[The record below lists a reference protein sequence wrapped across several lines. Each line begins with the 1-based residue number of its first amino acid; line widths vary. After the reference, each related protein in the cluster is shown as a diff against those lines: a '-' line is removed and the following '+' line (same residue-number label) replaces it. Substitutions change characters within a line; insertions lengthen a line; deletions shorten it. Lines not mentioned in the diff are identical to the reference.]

1 MMRSTASLVP
11 PRVII
16 VVKSERSKPYGTV
29 FGVGRLLVSLAA
41 MLFLLARSGR
51 IRIKLPSS
59 HHDREDW
66 EDEAATVGAE
76 CVVVR
81 QISIA
86 SQHATTVA
94 THLVPLP
101 VKEGSYTAIIPPRG
115 KADPEATAVV
125 TLSKTPTIATVSHD
139 EPLMIYKGRNQT
151 YYIKVNPE
159 NLNKSRFRGEIVDE
173 LPLAD
178 VLSSKGN
185 YQPFFLGKEALLFQR
200 REKKMEETTETV
212 ILDDDTSNKQA
223 ASERPAKK
231 HNFKN

>member
-1 MMRSTASLVP
+1 MELFSVLVA
-11 PRVII
+11 
-16 VVKSERSKPYGTV
+16 
-29 FGVGRLLVSLAA
+29 FLVSLAA

-59 HHDREDW
+59 HHDWEGGQEEDL
-66 EDEAATVGAE
+66 ATVGAE
-76 CVVVR
+76 SIVAR

-185 YQPFFLGKEALLFQR
+185 YQPFFLAKEALIFER
-200 REKKMEETTETV
+200 VEKKPEETAGTV
-212 ILDDDTSNKQA
+212 ILDDDTSNNNKNQA
-223 ASERPAKK
+223 AFARPAKK

>member
-1 MMRSTASLVP
+1 MELFSVLAA
-11 PRVII
+11 
-16 VVKSERSKPYGTV
+16 
-29 FGVGRLLVSLAA
+29 FLVSLAA

-76 CVVVR
+76 SIVAR
-81 QISIA
+81 QISIVDR
-86 SQHATTVA
+86 QHATTVA

-139 EPLMIYKGRNQT
+139 EPLMIYKGRDLV
-151 YYIKVNPE
+151 YYVKANPC
-159 NLNKSRFRGEIVDE
+159 NLNQSRFKGQVIDE
-173 LPLAD
+173 LPLTD
-178 VLSSKGN
+178 ILSAKGS
-185 YQPFFLGKEALLFQR
+185 YQPFFLGKEALLFER
-200 REKKMEETTETV
+200 REKKPEETTGTV
-212 ILDDDTSNKQA
+212 ILDDDTSITIRTNKVTT
-223 ASERPAKK
+223 
-231 HNFKN
+231 

>member
-1 MMRSTASLVP
+1 MELFSVLVA
-11 PRVII
+11 
-16 VVKSERSKPYGTV
+16 
-29 FGVGRLLVSLAA
+29 FLVSLAA

-76 CVVVR
+76 SIVLR

-185 YQPFFLGKEALLFQR
+185 YRPFFLAKEPLIFEHR
-200 REKKMEETTETV
+200 KKPEETTGTV
-212 ILDDDTSNKQA
+212 ILDDDTSNNNKKQA
-223 ASERPAKK
+223 ASERPATK

>member
-1 MMRSTASLVP
+1 MELFSVLVA
-11 PRVII
+11 
-16 VVKSERSKPYGTV
+16 
-29 FGVGRLLVSLAA
+29 FLVSLAA

-59 HHDREDW
+59 HHDWEGGQEEDL
-66 EDEAATVGAE
+66 ATVGAE
-76 CVVVR
+76 CIVAR
-81 QISIA
+81 QISIID

-139 EPLMIYKGRNQT
+139 EPLMIYKGRDQT
-151 YYIKVNPE
+151 FYLKVNAE
-159 NLNKSRFRGEIVDE
+159 NLNKSHFNGQVVDE

-185 YQPFFLGKEALLFQR
+185 YRPFFLAKEPLIFEHR
-200 REKKMEETTETV
+200 KKPEETTGTV
-212 ILDDDTSNKQA
+212 ILDDDTSNNNKKQA
-223 ASERPAKK
+223 ASERPAQK

>member
-1 MMRSTASLVP
+1 MELFSVLAA
-11 PRVII
+11 
-16 VVKSERSKPYGTV
+16 
-29 FGVGRLLVSLAA
+29 FLVSLAA

-59 HHDREDW
+59 HHDWEGGQEEDL
-66 EDEAATVGAE
+66 ATVGAE
-76 CVVVR
+76 SIVLR

-200 REKKMEETTETV
+200 REKKPEETTGTV
-212 ILDDDTSNKQA
+212 ILDDDTSKQA
-223 ASERPAKK
+223 AFERPAKK

>member
-1 MMRSTASLVP
+1 MELFSVLIALV
-11 PRVII
+11 
-16 VVKSERSKPYGTV
+16 
-29 FGVGRLLVSLAA
+29 VSLAA

-51 IRIKLPSS
+51 VHIKLPSS

-66 EDEAATVGAE
+66 EDEAATMGAE
-76 CVVVR
+76 SIIVR
-81 QISIA
+81 QIAIS

-139 EPLMIYKGRNQT
+139 EPLMIYKGRNLA
-151 YYIKVNPE
+151 YFVKANPC
-159 NLNKSRFRGEIVDE
+159 NLNQSRFKGHVVDE

-178 VLSSKGN
+178 VLSAKGN

-200 REKKMEETTETV
+200 REKKLEETTGPV
-212 ILDDDTSNKQA
+212 ILDDDGTSDKQA
-223 ASERPAKK
+223 AERPAKK

>member
-1 MMRSTASLVP
+1 MELFSVLIALV
-11 PRVII
+11 
-16 VVKSERSKPYGTV
+16 
-29 FGVGRLLVSLAA
+29 VSLAA

-51 IRIKLPSS
+51 VHIKLPSS

-66 EDEAATVGAE
+66 EDEAATMGAE
-76 CVVVR
+76 SIIVR
-81 QISIA
+81 QIA
-86 SQHATTVA
+86 VDRQHATTVA

-139 EPLMIYKGRNQT
+139 EPLMIYKGRDQT
-151 YYIKVNPE
+151 YYLKVNAE
-159 NLNKSRFRGEIVDE
+159 NLNKSHFNGHVVDE
-173 LPLAD
+173 LPLAE

-185 YQPFFLGKEALLFQR
+185 YHPFFLAKEPLIFQR
-200 REKKMEETTETV
+200 REKKAEETTGTV
-212 ILDDDTSNKQA
+212 ILDDDGTVVSDKKQA
-223 ASERPAKK
+223 AFEHPAKK

>member
-1 MMRSTASLVP
+1 MELFSVLVA
-11 PRVII
+11 
-16 VVKSERSKPYGTV
+16 
-29 FGVGRLLVSLAA
+29 FLVSLAA

-51 IRIKLPSS
+51 IRIKRPSS
-59 HHDREDW
+59 HHDWEGGQEEDL
-66 EDEAATVGAE
+66 ATVGTESIVA
-76 CVVVR
+76 R

-200 REKKMEETTETV
+200 REKKLEETTGTV
-212 ILDDDTSNKQA
+212 ILDDDTSNNNKKQA
-223 ASERPAKK
+223 ASERPAQK

>member
-1 MMRSTASLVP
+1 MELFSVLAA
-11 PRVII
+11 
-16 VVKSERSKPYGTV
+16 
-29 FGVGRLLVSLAA
+29 FLVSLAA

-76 CVVVR
+76 SVVVR

-94 THLVPLP
+94 THLAPLP

-139 EPLMIYKGRNQT
+139 EPLMIYKGRDQT
-151 YYIKVNPE
+151 FYLKVNAE
-159 NLNKSRFRGEIVDE
+159 NLNKSHFNGQVVDE

-185 YQPFFLGKEALLFQR
+185 YRPFFLAKEPLIFDHR
-200 REKKMEETTETV
+200 KKPEETTETV

-223 ASERPAKK
+223 ASARPAKK

>member
-1 MMRSTASLVP
+1 MELFSVLAA
-11 PRVII
+11 
-16 VVKSERSKPYGTV
+16 
-29 FGVGRLLVSLAA
+29 FLVSLAA
-41 MLFLLARSGR
+41 MLFLLTRSGR

-76 CVVVR
+76 SIIAR

-185 YQPFFLGKEALLFQR
+185 YRPFFLAKEPLIFEHR
-200 REKKMEETTETV
+200 KKPEETTGTV
-212 ILDDDTSNKQA
+212 ILDDDTSNNKKQA
-223 ASERPAKK
+223 AFERPAKK

>member
-1 MMRSTASLVP
+1 MELFSVLAA
-11 PRVII
+11 
-16 VVKSERSKPYGTV
+16 
-29 FGVGRLLVSLAA
+29 FLVSLAA

-76 CVVVR
+76 SIVLR

-185 YQPFFLGKEALLFQR
+185 YRPFFLAKEPLIFEHR
-200 REKKMEETTETV
+200 KKPEETTGTV
-212 ILDDDTSNKQA
+212 ILDDDTSNNKKQA
-223 ASERPAKK
+223 AFERPAKK

>member
-1 MMRSTASLVP
+1 MELFSVLAA
-11 PRVII
+11 
-16 VVKSERSKPYGTV
+16 
-29 FGVGRLLVSLAA
+29 FLVSLAA

-59 HHDREDW
+59 HHDWEGGQEEDL
-66 EDEAATVGAE
+66 ATVGAE
-76 CVVVR
+76 SIVAR

-185 YQPFFLGKEALLFQR
+185 YQPFFLGKEALLFER
-200 REKKMEETTETV
+200 RKKKLEETTGTV
-212 ILDDDTSNKQA
+212 ILDDDTSNNNKKQA
-223 ASERPAKK
+223 ASERPAQK

>member
-1 MMRSTASLVP
+1 MELFSVLVA
-11 PRVII
+11 
-16 VVKSERSKPYGTV
+16 
-29 FGVGRLLVSLAA
+29 FLVSLAA

-76 CVVVR
+76 SIVAR
-81 QISIA
+81 QISIID

-185 YQPFFLGKEALLFQR
+185 YQPFFLAKEPLIFEHR
-200 REKKMEETTETV
+200 KKPEETTGTV

-223 ASERPAKK
+223 ASARPAKK

>member
-1 MMRSTASLVP
+1 MELFSVLAA
-11 PRVII
+11 
-16 VVKSERSKPYGTV
+16 
-29 FGVGRLLVSLAA
+29 FLVSLAA

-59 HHDREDW
+59 HHDWEGGQEEDL
-66 EDEAATVGAE
+66 ATVGAE
-76 CVVVR
+76 SIIAR

-178 VLSSKGN
+178 VLSAKGS

-223 ASERPAKK
+223 ASARPAKK

>member
-1 MMRSTASLVP
+1 MELFSVLVA
-11 PRVII
+11 
-16 VVKSERSKPYGTV
+16 
-29 FGVGRLLVSLAA
+29 FLVSLAA

-59 HHDREDW
+59 HHDWEGGQEEDL
-66 EDEAATVGAE
+66 ATVGAE
-76 CVVVR
+76 SIVAR

-200 REKKMEETTETV
+200 REKKLEETTGTV
-212 ILDDDTSNKQA
+212 ILDDDTSNNNKKQA

>member
-1 MMRSTASLVP
+1 MELFSVLAA
-11 PRVII
+11 
-16 VVKSERSKPYGTV
+16 
-29 FGVGRLLVSLAA
+29 FLVSLAA

-59 HHDREDW
+59 HHDWEGGQEEDL
-66 EDEAATVGAE
+66 ATVGAE
-76 CVVVR
+76 SIVLR
-81 QISIA
+81 QISIT

-200 REKKMEETTETV
+200 REKKPEETTGTV
-212 ILDDDTSNKQA
+212 ILDDDTSKQA
-223 ASERPAKK
+223 AFERPAKK

>member
-1 MMRSTASLVP
+1 MEIFM
-11 PRVII
+11 
-16 VVKSERSKPYGTV
+16 
-29 FGVGRLLVSLAA
+29 LLFAFVASLAA
-41 MLFLLARSGR
+41 FVYLLARSGR
-51 IRIKLPSS
+51 IHIKLPSS

-76 CVVVR
+76 SIVVR
-81 QISIA
+81 QISLDR
-86 SQHATTVA
+86 QHGTTLA
-94 THLVPLP
+94 THLVSLP

-139 EPLMIYKGRNQT
+139 EPLMIYKGRDQT
-151 YYIKVNPE
+151 YYLKVNAE
-159 NLNKSRFRGEIVDE
+159 NLNKSHFNGQVVDE

-185 YQPFFLGKEALLFQR
+185 YRPFFLAKEPLIFER
-200 REKKMEETTETV
+200 REKKLEETTGTV
-212 ILDDDTSNKQA
+212 ILDDDGTSDKKQA
-223 ASERPAKK
+223 AFERPAKK

>member
-1 MMRSTASLVP
+1 MELFSVLVA
-11 PRVII
+11 
-16 VVKSERSKPYGTV
+16 
-29 FGVGRLLVSLAA
+29 FLVSLAA

-59 HHDREDW
+59 SHHDWEGGQEEDL
-66 EDEAATVGAE
+66 ATVGAE
-76 CVVVR
+76 CVVAR

-200 REKKMEETTETV
+200 REKKLEETTGTV
-212 ILDDDTSNKQA
+212 ILDDDTSNNNKKQA
-223 ASERPAKK
+223 ASERPAQK

>member
-1 MMRSTASLVP
+1 MELFSVLAA
-11 PRVII
+11 
-16 VVKSERSKPYGTV
+16 
-29 FGVGRLLVSLAA
+29 FLVSLAA

-51 IRIKLPSS
+51 IRIKRPSS

-76 CVVVR
+76 SIVLR

-185 YQPFFLGKEALLFQR
+185 YRPFFLAKEPLIFEHR
-200 REKKMEETTETV
+200 KKPEETTGTV
-212 ILDDDTSNKQA
+212 ILDDDTSNKKQA

>member
-1 MMRSTASLVP
+1 MELFSVLVA
-11 PRVII
+11 
-16 VVKSERSKPYGTV
+16 
-29 FGVGRLLVSLAA
+29 FLVSLAA

-66 EDEAATVGAE
+66 DDEAATVGVESIVA
-76 CVVVR
+76 R
-81 QISIA
+81 QISIID

-200 REKKMEETTETV
+200 REKKLEETTGTV
-212 ILDDDTSNKQA
+212 ILDDDTSNKKQA
-223 ASERPAKK
+223 ASERPAQK

>member
-1 MMRSTASLVP
+1 MELFSVLVA
-11 PRVII
+11 
-16 VVKSERSKPYGTV
+16 
-29 FGVGRLLVSLAA
+29 FLVSLAA

-59 HHDREDW
+59 HHDWEGGQEEDL
-66 EDEAATVGAE
+66 ATVGAE
-76 CVVVR
+76 SIIAR

-178 VLSSKGN
+178 VLSAKGN

-223 ASERPAKK
+223 ASACPAKK